1 MDSPPQPHGYASGKE
16 FRREIRRV
24 AAWYQRP
31 HLGGASLWNHKL
43 ALHYQRL
50 QGKRRQEG
58 LLQWHLCGQVLRR
71 ANLKIHSGTVAVER
85 QWSYL
90 TSVLPMQNRGMREDT
105 WRLLSGMTFLRSTWL
120 HFNNTHPWTR
130 RDSALQQK
138 YNEVHQF
145 LQELR
150 GDRDAAI
157 QQELRQMLEVA

>member
-1 MDSPPQPHGYASGKE
+1 MLD
-16 FRREIRRV
+16 
-24 AAWYQRP
+24 W
-31 HLGGASLWNHKL
+31 
-43 ALHYQRL
+43 
-50 QGKRRQEG
+50 
-58 LLQWHLCGQVLRR
+58 
-71 ANLKIHSGTVAVER
+71 
-85 QWSYL
+85 
-90 TSVLPMQNRGMREDT
+90 QNRGLREDT

-157 QQELRQMLEVA
+157 QQELRQTLEVA